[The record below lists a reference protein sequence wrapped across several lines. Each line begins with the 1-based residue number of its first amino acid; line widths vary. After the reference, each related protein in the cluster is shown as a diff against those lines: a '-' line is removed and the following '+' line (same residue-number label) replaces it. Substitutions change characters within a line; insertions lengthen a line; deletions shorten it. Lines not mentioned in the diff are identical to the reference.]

1 LRWWSGFAVASL
13 LLPPLPYALGN
24 TGPHLALVFAAL
36 GVWIGVVRL
45 REWRIRIDL
54 VTALLAVF
62 TAWLAATSLFAV
74 FYSGV
79 AAAGGSLAR
88 VGLFGIGVFAY
99 CFVRHGPGMGGQSD
113 HFRWAS
119 AGFALASASALWACL
134 DFYFQFP
141 PPSGFAEQFVW
152 LPFGIYRRAQGVFY
166 DAGML
171 GNLCSLFLTAA
182 AVAFVQPGVRKRVA
196 SGYGF
201 PLGVMA
207 LAAALVLSFSRS
219 SLLNLVAALVA
230 LAVLERQQIRW
241 LRSLAFAAAAIAA
254 TSSAIYVWMPEI
266 LVAYWRRTSDTLLFG
281 TTLTSEV
288 LSGRLETWHT
298 LVEHLADRPW
308 VLLTGIGYKT
318 LPYTSYFGEPL
329 VADNMYLSILTE
341 AGVAGLVLMVAL
353 SAAMLTA
360 SLQAWRRADS
370 ASHFFG
376 AWFFCFWVGQ
386 MAQMLWVDVL
396 TYWRV
401 LPLAFFVLAMAELGG
416 KDVE

>member
-1 LRWWSGFAVASL
+1 
-13 LLPPLPYALGN
+13 
-24 TGPHLALVFAAL
+24 
-36 GVWIGVVRL
+36 
-45 REWRIRIDL
+45 
-54 VTALLAVF
+54 
-62 TAWLAATSLFAV
+62 
-74 FYSGV
+74 
-79 AAAGGSLAR
+79 
-88 VGLFGIGVFAY
+88 
-99 CFVRHGPGMGGQSD
+99 
-113 HFRWAS
+113 
-119 AGFALASASALWACL
+119 
-134 DFYFQFP
+134 
-141 PPSGFAEQFVW
+141 
-152 LPFGIYRRAQGVFY
+152 
-166 DAGML
+166 
-171 GNLCSLFLTAA
+171 
-182 AVAFVQPGVRKRVA
+182 
-196 SGYGF
+196 
-201 PLGVMA
+201 MA

-230 LAVLERQQIRW
+230 LAVLERRQIRW
-241 LRSLAFAAAAIAA
+241 LRSLAYAAAAIAA